1 MNLQRFWW
9 IVGFV
14 LLAVATVLCL
24 IPGNEIPKGFQVSD
38 IVSHFVGHGTLALYF
53 AGLVPMRRWWKIF
66 VSLLAFGISVEFAQ
80 YYMNVGRQG
89 ELKDVFSNAAGAL
102 LGLLAARLGLYRWP
116 AWAGRLLGRRAA

>member
-9 IVGFV
+9 ILGFV
-14 LLAVATVLCL
+14 LVSVATVLCL
-24 IPGNEIPKGFQVSD
+24 VPGNEMPKRFQAND
-38 IVSHFVGHGTLALYF
+38 LVSHFVGHGTLALYF

-66 VSLLAFGISVEFAQ
+66 ALLLAFGIFVEFAQ

-102 LGLLAARLGLYRWP
+102 LGLLAARLGLHRWP
-116 AWAGRLLGRRAA
+116 EWAARLSGRRAV